1 MLLRSFDELPS
12 ALLRAGR
19 TGPLTA
25 LRTDRAML
33 PYSAGGDQPGAHRPE
48 GQGGVGESDEQV
60 QTLFRRRVVS
70 RAVWPMPVSVE
81 QIAVVVRRMSSE
93 ERLRL
98 VELAPELKEA
108 LAPVRTLSQAK
119 ESARMLQEEMLEGLG
134 GELLR
139 ADEAFLGGLVL
150 EEYWNLPDRERARLW
165 TEWAEKDWDTIEEV
179 DVSLNTMPAG

>member
-1 MLLRSFDELPS
+1 
-12 ALLRAGR
+12 
-19 TGPLTA
+19 
-25 LRTDRAML
+25 
-33 PYSAGGDQPGAHRPE
+33 
-48 GQGGVGESDEQV
+48 
-60 QTLFRRRVVS
+60 VS

-98 VELAPELKEA
+98 VELVPELKEA

-165 TEWAEKDWDTIEEV
+165 TEWAEEDWDTFEEV
-179 DVSLNTMPAG
+179 DVSLNTVPAG